1 MCSVSLFQF
10 LSYWFFVC
18 ENRPAEALV
27 RSWVSLSHGRARLYH
42 DIWWWVLVVPSNNQ
56 RVIVSCLIPLN
67 RITADQGWIPPGLP
81 AAVSTIYIYIY
92 IGSERE
98 KWGCYIYIYVVC
110 WRYTSARTL
119 QIVIVILLSLHALL
133 RCYCHGIQ
141 NDCHFI
147 CGHGN
152 PYDGRQYF
160 MHKFWLHNI
169 SI

>member
-92 IGSERE
+92 RE
-98 KWGCYIYIYVVC
+98 WKREMRLLYIYICRVLAIYFCQNSTDCHSNSTASTRFV
-110 WRYTSARTL
+110 TM
-119 QIVIVILLSLHALL
+119 LLSWYSEWLSFYLRTRKSLRWPPIFHA
-133 RCYCHGIQ
+133 
-141 NDCHFI
+141 
-147 CGHGN
+147 
-152 PYDGRQYF
+152 
-160 MHKFWLHNI
+160 
-169 SI
+169 